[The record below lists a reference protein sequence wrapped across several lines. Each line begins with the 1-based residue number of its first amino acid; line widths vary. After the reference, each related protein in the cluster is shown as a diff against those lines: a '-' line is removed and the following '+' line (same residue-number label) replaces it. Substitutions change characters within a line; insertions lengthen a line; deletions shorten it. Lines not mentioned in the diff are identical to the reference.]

1 MDLRNERPLA
11 LRSTIHAADGSVL
24 ARVFRQNRSYVAHE
38 LIPDALIDAVISAED
53 SRFFDHG
60 GFDLKAITR
69 AALANLD
76 EGAIEQGGSTITQQ
90 YVKNTFFKDAPK
102 TFERKARELRLAIE
116 VERRYTKEEILERY
130 LNTVYFG
137 QGAYGLR
144 AASETFFGHGVD
156 RLALNEAA
164 LLAAMIKSPALYDPR
179 DHPKAAKGRRNYVLD
194 RMVELGHIE
203 PRPARRARRSELG
216 VTQNPPPI
224 TLRQPYFVEAVKREL
239 LDDRRL
245 GANEQGRAR
254 ALYKGGLEVATTL
267 DPRLQHF
274 AEDAVHSVLNQ
285 PGDPS
290 AALVSLDPHTGEIL
304 AMVGGDDFS
313 TSQVNLALG
322 IQGGGSGRQPGSV
335 MKPIVAAAALES
347 GISFDE
353 EYDSSPLSAPLADG
367 STWTVGNTEGSGSV
381 PIEMD
386 EALVDSVNGVYA
398 RLALDLGAG
407 AIVNQAGLMGITAKL
422 PQVPSIALGSAEVS
436 VLDIATAFG
445 TIANG
450 GTAIEPTTIRSIELA
465 DGEVLRPEQKV
476 SPRVLAPG
484 NAYLITKTL
493 EQVIQRGTG
502 TAARIGRPA
511 AGKTGTTNDY
521 ADAWFVG
528 YTPDLVTA
536 VWVGYPQGRVPMTN
550 VHGIAVVGG
559 SFPAQIWRSFMS
571 AALEGTPVEQFR
583 PPRSELVEVR
593 IDPVS
598 GLLAAPWCK
607 GKVKTMLR
615 QQVPTETCPE
625 PPPPSPTPTPTPT
638 PTLSPGASPST
649 SPTPSPTPVPT
660 ETPKKK
666 SP

>member
-1 MDLRNERPLA
+1 M
-11 LRSTIHAADGSVL
+11 
-24 ARVFRQNRSYVAHE
+24 
-38 LIPDALIDAVISAED
+38 
-53 SRFFDHG
+53 
-60 GFDLKAITR
+60 
-69 AALANLD
+69 
-76 EGAIEQGGSTITQQ
+76 
-90 YVKNTFFKDAPK
+90 
-102 TFERKARELRLAIE
+102 
-116 VERRYTKEEILERY
+116 
-130 LNTVYFG
+130 YFG

-536 VWVGYPQGRVPMTN
+536 VWMGYPQGRVPMTN

-649 SPTPSPTPVPT
+649 LPTPSSTPVPT